1 MSIPRPYLYAL
12 PALVLLAVFIYW
24 PIIYSLV
31 LSFER
36 WDFLSPHRPF
46 VGFENYERL
55 LAAPEFHN
63 SLTVTLVFV
72 VASVPLR
79 LVLALGLAHALAAET
94 RLARLLRA
102 VYFAPVVVS
111 SVAVAII
118 WSWLFDTDTGLVNAA
133 FGLLGAPSVP
143 WLRDPHLA
151 LAAVT
156 IVAIWKQLGYDIVIY
171 IAGLQAIPHDY
182 YEAAA
187 IDGAGVGR
195 RFSAITL
202 PLLAPTTFFLL
213 VVSVIDSFQIFTIVN
228 VMTQG
233 GPALGTDVLINLLY
247 RLGFEFFDIGRG
259 SALAILLFLLL
270 CALTLLKFGVIGRRI
285 SYEHY

>member
-1 MSIPRPYLYAL
+1 LSISKPYIYAF
-12 PALVLLAVFIYW
+12 PALALLALFIYW
-24 PIIYSLV
+24 PIVYSLA

-46 VGFENYERL
+46 VGFENYARL
-55 LAAPEFHN
+55 LAAPEFRN
-63 SLTVTLVFV
+63 SLAVTAIFV
-72 VASVPLR
+72 AASVPVR
-79 LVLALGLAHALAAET
+79 LVLALALAHALAAET
-94 RLARLLRA
+94 HLVRFLRA

-118 WSWLFDTDTGLVNAA
+118 WSWLFDTDAGLVNAA
-133 FGLLGAPSVP
+133 LALLGVAPVP
-143 WLRDPHLA
+143 WLRDPGLA

-156 IVAIWKQLGYDIVIY
+156 MVAIWKQLGYDIVIY
-171 IAGLQAIPHDY
+171 IAGLQAIPSDY

-187 IDGAGVGR
+187 LDGASPLD
-195 RFSAITL
+195 RFRAITV

-213 VVSVIDSFQIFTIVN
+213 VVSVIDSFQVFTIVN

-270 CALTLLKFGVIGRRI
+270 CTLTFVKFGVIGRRI